1 MVTIM
6 DTETTSAPRT
16 ESISA
21 CTTVGTVV
29 ISVVHT
35 TVAHTTALPAS
46 QVITT
51 VLAESAPVA
60 VETSQDAGITATA
73 EVAASTDV
81 VTATVEAVT
90 LMDAIMAT
98 VEAVTLM
105 DAIMATVEA
114 ATSTVIAQGAPHATK
129 AM

>member
-6 DTETTSAPRT
+6 DTETTSEPRT

-21 CTTVGTVV
+21 CMTVGTVV
-29 ISVVHT
+29 ISVAHA
-35 TVAHTTALPAS
+35 TVLPAS
-46 QVITT
+46 LDITIDIT
-51 VLAESAPVA
+51 ESAPVA

-98 VEAVTLM
+98 VEA
-105 DAIMATVEA
+105 